1 MCPVPFSR
9 GLHPTSGGGSVL
21 TTTISLRNTVIISAP
36 RESIENLV
44 HLECSV
50 FSLQFPFLC
59 GPLGHPALASSP
71 LRRPGR
77 PRYGLGPSSVGR
89 PSSLVSFLNPLRT
102 ERPKWRPK
110 TPSAKPRPFCV
121 GRSLR
126 RAPRPPKAPPRAKGR
141 LEPRT
146 APPVPGLQESYRREL
161 RGTRTQTRVTPRAS
175 ASAPRPA
182 APART
187 ASRSPEQP
195 PPSPLHKMAA
205 GPLRSSAFQKGR
217 GRVTDVTGR
226 SGASGLSI
234 SGSSRKL
241 PVFLVRS
248 LRRLRTSSAFRGA
261 TLPDGISSCLAL
273 GFKQFLLFEPLRKEE
288 NTAYLAELL

>member
-1 MCPVPFSR
+1 MCPVPFFR

-21 TTTISLRNTVIISAP
+21 TTIISLRNTVIISAP

-77 PRYGLGPSSVGR
+77 PRYGLEPSSVGR
-89 PSSLVSFLNPLRT
+89 PSSPVSFLHPLRT
-102 ERPKWRPK
+102 ERLKWRPK

-195 PPSPLHKMAA
+195 PPSSPLHKMAA

-217 GRVTDVTGR
+217 GRVADVTGR

-234 SGSSRKL
+234 SGNSRKL

-261 TLPDGISSCLAL
+261 TLLDGISSSVWRL
-273 GFKQFLLFEPLRKEE
+273 GSSSFFFSSLCER
-288 NTAYLAELL
+288 